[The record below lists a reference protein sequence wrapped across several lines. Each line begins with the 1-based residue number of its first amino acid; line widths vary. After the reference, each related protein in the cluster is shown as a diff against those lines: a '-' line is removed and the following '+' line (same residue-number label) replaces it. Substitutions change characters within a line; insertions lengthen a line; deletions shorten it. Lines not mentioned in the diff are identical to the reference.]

1 MFFIPSRKSMKK
13 TAKVHKS
20 AMVQKTAV
28 VQKKS
33 RTDRKPKRKRKKREG
48 NFGIYIYRVL
58 KELHHDRS
66 ISVKAM
72 AAMNSF
78 MSDCFHRIAS
88 EASRLIHYNNRSTMT
103 INDVQTAVRLVLPG
117 ELGKH
122 AISEGIK
129 AMVKYERSK

>member
-1 MFFIPSRKSMKK
+1 MVHKTSVLSKKSVKK
-13 TAKVHKS
+13 TSKD
-20 AMVQKTAV
+20 QKD
-28 VQKKS
+28 S
-33 RTDRKPKRKRKKREG
+33 RTDRKRKRKRRER
-48 NFGIYIYRVL
+48 NFSIFIFRVL

-78 MSDCFHRIAS
+78 MNDCFQRIAS
-88 EASRLIHYNNRSTMT
+88 EASRLIRYNNRSTIT
-103 INDVQTAVRLVLPG
+103 SNDIQTAVRLMLPG

-129 AMVKYERSK
+129 AIVKYERSK

>member
-1 MFFIPSRKSMKK
+1 M
-13 TAKVHKS
+13 VHKS
-20 AMVQKTAV
+20 SVPS
-28 VQKKS
+28 KKS
-33 RTDRKPKRKRKKREG
+33 VKKTPKDQKDSRADRKRKRKRRER
-48 NFGIYIYRVL
+48 NFSIFIFRVL

-78 MSDCFHRIAS
+78 MNDCFQRIAS
-88 EASRLIHYNNRSTMT
+88 EASRLIRYNNRSTIT
-103 INDVQTAVRLVLPG
+103 SNDIQTAVRLVLPG